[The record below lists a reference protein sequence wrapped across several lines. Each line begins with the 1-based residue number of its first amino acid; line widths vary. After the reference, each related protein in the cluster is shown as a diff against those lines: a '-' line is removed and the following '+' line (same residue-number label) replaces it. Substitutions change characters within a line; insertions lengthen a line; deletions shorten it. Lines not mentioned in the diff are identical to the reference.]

1 MSLPL
6 TCPLLGTWPRA
17 LACAL
22 TGNRT
27 ETRVCRPVRAQST
40 ELHQPGLKVWHFAF
54 MILFNSFPCEV
65 DMMVFIFLI
74 RKKLRLFSFL
84 YEKDCFPFSYEKNLR
99 LASLKVTACMWSA
112 QLQSPCLCLCTVDEP
127 RTKGRGSRAGG
138 GLGLGF
144 NSERTYSKTAMAFI
158 YL

>member
-27 ETRVCRPVRAQST
+27 ETLWFAGLSVLNPLSYTSQ
-40 ELHQPGLKVWHFAF
+40 GLKVWHFAF

-74 RKKLRLFSFL
+74 RKKLRH
-84 YEKDCFPFSYEKNLR
+84 CFPFFMR
-99 LASLKVTACMWSA
+99 
-112 QLQSPCLCLCTVDEP
+112 
-127 RTKGRGSRAGG
+127 
-138 GLGLGF
+138 
-144 NSERTYSKTAMAFI
+144 KTAFLFLMRKT
-158 YL
+158 